1 MSLNAIE
8 AAVQSP
14 GRTNN
19 GSVNSFDD
27 SVSWVDRI
35 LQSMDSK
42 DVDKD
47 FKCATTVHPCIIDGE
62 RVLVYEKGLSK
73 KQPDAYANLS
83 QFAEENNFKLKQD
96 ERSTDKN
103 VGFERRL
110 ARTMPILFLASGI
123 FMQGATQA
131 EMTSTSVEPVLQEMP
146 EVHVMGKRFKSTR
159 SYKISNGKRFVT
171 EPYGDVESILM
182 VASEAKRRG
191 ELKRISTRK
200 ITMPSNYI
208 GGSINRYE
216 YQFPKQCGGE
226 KFSYYEGEGFGAL
239 GHHQGETIV
248 LDVMVG
254 GGPFSSPQ
262 LWGPYDQVLGDKH
275 NRTMKLMM
283 GSGKKDGMGL
293 LKASYAI
300 GMTPVMSNADFDKL
314 GNSYVSAVRNTVNC
328 LNDIR
333 RPAPPVLRQA
343 KNDW

>member
-1 MSLNAIE
+1 MSLSAIE
-8 AAVQSP
+8 RAVESP
-14 GRTNN
+14 GAADN
-19 GSVNSFDD
+19 GNVNSFDD
-27 SVSWVDRI
+27 SVSWVDRM
-35 LQSMDSK
+35 LQSMASK

-47 FKCATTVHPCIIDGE
+47 FQCATTVHPCIIDGD
-62 RVLVYEKGLSK
+62 RVLVYENGLRK

-83 QFAEENNFKLKQD
+83 QFAEKNNFKLKQD

-110 ARTMPILFLASGI
+110 AKTMPLLFLASGI

-131 EMTSTSVEPVLQEMP
+131 EMTSTRGEPTLQEMP
-146 EVHVMGKRFKSTR
+146 EVQVIGKRDKSTR
-159 SYKISNGKRFVT
+159 AYKINNGKRFVT
-171 EPYGDVESILM
+171 DPYGDVESILM
-182 VASEAKRRG
+182 VASEAKRQG
-191 ELKRISTRK
+191 KLKRVSTRK

-216 YQFPKQCGGE
+216 YQFPKECGGE
-226 KFSYYEGEGFGAL
+226 KFSYFEGEGFGAL
-239 GHHQGETIV
+239 GHHQGKTII

-283 GSGKKDGMGL
+283 GNGKKDGMGL

-300 GMTPVMSNADFDKL
+300 GMTPVMSDEDFDRM
-314 GNSYVSAVRNTVNC
+314 GDSYVSAVHNTVLC
-328 LNDIR
+328 LNENKG
-333 RPAPPVLRQA
+333 PATPVVRQA
-343 KNDW
+343 KNEW